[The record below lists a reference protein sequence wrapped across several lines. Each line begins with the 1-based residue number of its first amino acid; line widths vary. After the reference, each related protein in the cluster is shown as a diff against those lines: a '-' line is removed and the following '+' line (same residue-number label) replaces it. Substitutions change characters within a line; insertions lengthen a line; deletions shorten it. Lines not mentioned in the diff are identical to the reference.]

1 MVNKMEF
8 SIITIDRLESTQS
21 YLIELSNK
29 SELQEG
35 VVVNALSQFKG
46 VGQFD
51 NKWESEDGKNLTFSL
66 LLKPCFLNPC
76 NQFLLTQVLSLAI
89 SDFLLEYI
97 DKNVYIKWPNDIYVG
112 RNKICGILVKNQLL
126 GSVFENSFCGI
137 GLNVNQEKF
146 PPLPNPTSLIIET
159 GKEFDLE
166 NVLQQVLKHIDFRYT
181 QLKQGKIEL
190 LQQDYMKRLLYNG
203 VFARYIYKG
212 REIEAR
218 IFDVND
224 FGHLL
229 LEERGGNTICCELKE
244 ISFIHKM

>member
-1 MVNKMEF
+1 MNF
-8 SIITIDRLESTQS
+8 SIITIDKVDSTQN

-29 SELQEG
+29 TELQEG
-35 VVVNALSQFKG
+35 VVINALSQFKG
-46 VGQFD
+46 VGQFE
-51 NKWESEDGKNLTFSL
+51 NKWESESGKNLTFSL
-66 LLKPCFLNPC
+66 LLRPRFLNPC

-89 SDFLLEYI
+89 SDFLLTQTN
-97 DKNVYIKWPNDIYVG
+97 KTVSIKWPNDIYIDKS
-112 RNKICGILVKNQLL
+112 KICGILVKNQLL

-229 LEERGGNTICCELKE
+229 LEEREGDIICCELKE
-244 ISFIHKM
+244 ISFTHKMCF

>member
-1 MVNKMEF
+1 MANKMEF

-66 LLKPCFLNPC
+66 LLKPRFLNPC

-89 SDFLLEYI
+89 SDFLLTQT
-97 DKNVYIKWPNDIYVG
+97 DKTVSIKWPNDIYTG
-112 RNKICGILVKNQLL
+112 KKKIYGILVKNQLL

-137 GLNVNQEKF
+137 GLNVNQETF

-166 NVLQQVLKHIDFRYT
+166 NVLQQV
-181 QLKQGKIEL
+181 
-190 LQQDYMKRLLYNG
+190 
-203 VFARYIYKG
+203 
-212 REIEAR
+212 
-218 IFDVND
+218 
-224 FGHLL
+224 
-229 LEERGGNTICCELKE
+229 
-244 ISFIHKM
+244 

>member
-66 LLKPCFLNPC
+66 LLKPRFLNPC

-89 SDFLLEYI
+89 SDFLLTQTN
-97 DKNVYIKWPNDIYVG
+97 KTVSIKWPNDIYIDKS
-112 RNKICGILVKNQLL
+112 KICGILVKNQLL

-137 GLNVNQEKF
+137 GLNVNQEIF
-146 PPLPNPTSLIIET
+146 PPLPNPTSLFLET
-159 GKEFDLE
+159 GKEFDLNE
-166 NVLQQVLKHIDFRYT
+166 VLKAVLKNIDLRYN
-181 QLKQGKIEL
+181 QLKEGKIEI
-190 LQQDYMKRLLYNG
+190 LQRDYMQRLLYKD
-203 VFARYIYKG
+203 VFAGYIYKG
-212 REIEAR
+212 RAIEAR

>member
-1 MVNKMEF
+1 MANKMEF

-89 SDFLLEYI
+89 SDFLLKYI

-137 GLNVNQEKF
+137 GLNVNQEIF
-146 PPLPNPTSLIIET
+146 PPLPNPTSLFLET
-159 GKEFDLE
+159 GKEFDLNE
-166 NVLQQVLKHIDFRYT
+166 VLKAVLKNIDLRYN
-181 QLKQGKIEL
+181 QLKEGKIEI
-190 LQQDYMKRLLYNG
+190 LQRDYMQRLLYKD
-203 VFARYIYKG
+203 VFAGYIYKG
-212 REIEAR
+212 RAIEAR
-218 IFDVND
+218 IFDVNEY
-224 FGHLL
+224 GHLL
-229 LEERGGNTICCELKE
+229 LEERNGDKICCELKE
-244 ISFIHKM
+244 IVFI

>member
-1 MVNKMEF
+1 MEF
-8 SIITIDRLESTQS
+8 SITTIDKVESTQN

-35 VVVNALSQFKG
+35 VVINALSQFKG

-51 NKWESEDGKNLTFSL
+51 NRWESEDGKNLTFSL

-89 SDFLLEYI
+89 SDFLLTQT
-97 DKNVYIKWPNDIYVG
+97 DKTVSIKWPNDIYINK
-112 RNKICGILVKNQLL
+112 NKICGILVKNQLL
-126 GSVFENSFCGI
+126 GSEFENSFCGI

-146 PPLPNPTSLIIET
+146 PLLPNPTSLIIET

-166 NVLQQVLKHIDFRYT
+166 NVLQQVLKHIDLRYT

-203 VFARYIYKG
+203 VFAGYIYKG

-229 LEERGGNTICCELKE
+229 LEEKGGDIICCELKE
-244 ISFIHKM
+244 ISFTHNMLF